1 MPSRRRGALGQ
12 VTKEREMFYDKNYVC
27 ARPVRR
33 KLVLSR
39 FKGFDPRQKSAGLPC
54 DHAESAHGFAF
65 EDGCLIAGPGVRPF
79 KGIKPDLAQVTP
91 PQLPYPQQ
99 DCKLGVYNNDDAEG
113 GLHSIVVMFED
124 GAALLP
130 VGDFAEWE
138 EVFYM
143 LFDRFDEGV
152 NILDPQGKP
161 VYVMVSRG
169 AGVMCSYT
177 GDSFARITSSTK
189 TVTTICKH
197 AERIFAV
204 MSDDESTLLYSDAFD
219 IYNWDVSLDGGGYI
233 TFDRD
238 LGKIRRLVS
247 FADYL
252 FVFCDYGIYR
262 VNARGDQL
270 SFSVKRLYTAC
281 SRIFPETIAEAGDRL
296 IFTAGDGIYF
306 FDGYD
311 VTRADVRLNE
321 YLDVSAQGMCAA
333 YCKHKYYLAFRICEG
348 SWTAGD
354 NNALAV
360 LDVQTRELSLSRG
373 IAVYDMKTLA
383 TASQNVVLGVLKG
396 GSVLTEIAP
405 SLGSCMGVPLEKE
418 WRVSGIDMG
427 APADLKVVQ
436 SAKCNSQTPFVLG
449 FVNERGK
456 CVEAQFSAGECSRR
470 LGIRGKNFTVYIKTE
485 EEEVLIRPVELTV
498 DFFEGESE

>member
-33 KLVLSR
+33 KLILSR

-161 VYVMVSRG
+161 VYAATPHHKVPHFFSACIDDKGSLRNKG
-169 AGVMCSYT
+169 ANCPQKSIVFPDS
-177 GDSFARITSSTK
+177 GDCCLPKGSS
-189 TVTTICKH
+189 H
-197 AERIFAV
+197 
-204 MSDDESTLLYSDAFD
+204 S
-219 IYNWDVSLDGGGYI
+219 
-233 TFDRD
+233 
-238 LGKIRRLVS
+238 
-247 FADYL
+247 AD
-252 FVFCDYGIYR
+252 
-262 VNARGDQL
+262 
-270 SFSVKRLYTAC
+270 TA
-281 SRIFPETIAEAGDRL
+281 
-296 IFTAGDGIYF
+296 
-306 FDGYD
+306 
-311 VTRADVRLNE
+311 
-321 YLDVSAQGMCAA
+321 
-333 YCKHKYYLAFRICEG
+333 
-348 SWTAGD
+348 
-354 NNALAV
+354 
-360 LDVQTRELSLSRG
+360 LSRCAG
-373 IAVYDMKTLA
+373 
-383 TASQNVVLGVLKG
+383 SNPGSGRKG
-396 GSVLTEIAP
+396 
-405 SLGSCMGVPLEKE
+405 
-418 WRVSGIDMG
+418 
-427 APADLKVVQ
+427 
-436 SAKCNSQTPFVLG
+436 
-449 FVNERGK
+449 
-456 CVEAQFSAGECSRR
+456 
-470 LGIRGKNFTVYIKTE
+470 
-485 EEEVLIRPVELTV
+485 
-498 DFFEGESE
+498 